1 MIQAIHWQW
10 YITAS
15 VVFLAVYYATVIL
28 LYYRENTQPAI
39 QRTEHITSPEPVL
52 FGQTDSPE
60 QNVHPAEPDL
70 SGIVHDFVN
79 ELEALLLQSEADQ
92 ADKPTL
98 SITISRCLQKYPR
111 LKGSVFQSVINNL
124 IGVNAENQCCLQL
137 YRNYRYGI
145 LNKY

>member
-1 MIQAIHWQW
+1 MMIQAIHWQW

-28 LYYRENTQPAI
+28 LYYRKNTQPAI

-52 FGQTDSPE
+52 FGQTDFPE

-70 SGIVHDFVN
+70 SGTVHDFVD

-98 SITISRCLQKYPR
+98 SITISQCLQKYPQ
-111 LKGSVFQSVINNL
+111 LNGSVFQSAINNL
-124 IGVNAENQCCLQL
+124 IGVNAENQCNIHFTAEELVALWQ
-137 YRNYRYGI
+137 
-145 LNKY
+145 